1 MANAAILFRNLADAA
16 LVSASAAVSGMPASL
31 LQVEHV
37 RKVWRA
43 TGASAYVLCDFGA
56 SVAIDTVGLFGM
68 TVSSAATVRL
78 RLSTAD
84 ATGAT
89 GDALDTG
96 TLASGTQFFDAT
108 FGSLVWAGAA
118 AVTSRYLRIDL
129 AQAGAAHLE
138 AGRLV
143 AGARAAFATN
153 FTPGSGRGRVD
164 PSVRTATLGGG
175 TLVDRRRSR
184 RFLDLSFDWVTA
196 AEWAAIVEPIER
208 ERGLTDDVL
217 VITDTESTNLPRD
230 AVWGLLA
237 DLSPAQFTAI
247 PDLVSTK
254 YRIEERL

>member
-1 MANAAILFRNLADAA
+1 MSNAAILFRNLADAA
-16 LVSASAAVSGMPASL
+16 FVSASDAVAGMPASL

-37 RKVWRA
+37 RKVWRVE
-43 TGASAYVLCDFGA
+43 GASAYVLCDFGA
-56 SVAIDTVGLFGM
+56 AVDLDTVGLFGM
-68 TVSSAATVRL
+68 NAGATATVQL

-84 ATGAT
+84 ATGAA

-96 TLASGTQFFDAT
+96 ALASGSQFFDAD

-118 AVTSRYLRIDL
+118 AVTGRYLRIDI
-129 AQAGAAHLE
+129 AQAGAAYLE

-143 AGARAAFATN
+143 AGERAAFAAN
-153 FTPGSGRGRVD
+153 FTPGSGRGRID
-164 PSVRTATLGGG
+164 PSIRTTTLGGG
-175 TLVDRRRSR
+175 TLLDRKRRK

-217 VITDTESTNLPRD
+217 VMTNDESDNLPRD

-237 DLSPAQFTAI
+237 DLSPAQFTGIVDVVA
-247 PDLVSTK
+247 TK
-254 YRIEERL
+254 YRVEERL